1 MFLDTLRVPP
11 DAMLSVLHL
20 LSVVLRSSWEPSALT
35 GVEPGPKAVGAQ
47 SPDNGAARESP
58 STCGLYSGG
67 VLDSA
72 LSPPGECR
80 AGDILGPAD
89 SSLGV
94 KGPREGAR
102 LLQAPW
108 RLLES

>member
-1 MFLDTLRVPP
+1 
-11 DAMLSVLHL
+11 MLSIPLL

-47 SPDNGAARESP
+47 SPDDGAAGESP

-72 LSPPGECR
+72 LSPPGERR
-80 AGDILGPAD
+80 AGDILGPTDA
-89 SSLGV
+89 SLGV
-94 KGPREGAR
+94 KGPREGMW

-108 RLLES
+108 RLLEN